1 MHNIEKLVQATCM
14 YCHRATLQQ
23 FFCPLYPLQ
32 KNTAKRNIKPLISG
46 TEKMTAPHVW
56 PWKYTTIKPLVSGT
70 ADMTYSQIVWL
81 YDPFSHMP
89 PQYLQYKSC
98 RLHLL
103 YAVFNLCACR
113 ISHLILLPRAH
124 HSISGLNVNYPFP
137 VFPHSVSDLWS
148 EQS

>member
-1 MHNIEKLVQATCM
+1 MIKYSLNLGINYKHLKCKYEKINILSN
-14 YCHRATLQQ
+14 YSI
-23 FFCPLYPLQ
+23 

-56 PWKYTTIKPLVSGT
+56 PWKYTTIKPLLSGT

-103 YAVFNLCACR
+103 YVVFNLCACR